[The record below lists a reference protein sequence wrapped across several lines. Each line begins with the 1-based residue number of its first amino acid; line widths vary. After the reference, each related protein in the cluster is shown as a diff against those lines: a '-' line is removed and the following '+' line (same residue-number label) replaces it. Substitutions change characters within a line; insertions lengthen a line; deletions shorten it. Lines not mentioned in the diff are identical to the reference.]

1 MILSNKKSKAV
12 FEKTVLPR
20 RSAQAALKMSCSRLQ
35 FPAVI
40 RVIRQF
46 CKRYSIKNAYP

>member
-20 RSAQAALKMSCSRLQ
+20 RSAQAALKSELLGHL
-35 FPAVI
+35 
-40 RVIRQF
+40 
-46 CKRYSIKNAYP
+46 